1 MKKFQLL
8 TTFLTLLAVSLQS
21 SAQSDDDDSLLLLVP
36 SIAAS
41 AEPRSEPLPP
51 TAISQVSLLNGR
63 WSFNRL
69 DPDSDLLLTDYF
81 LFDSSNAINGL
92 DPANVTAIIQGES
105 HPTSNFNGPSNEA
118 GAVYIESTEAWVV
131 FDFFGL
137 PLQDLASAYV
147 FTEVGNQIIATHAF
161 VIGSTGEPTTGV
173 FSNAIG
179 IRLSAT
185 PKVISSKTGDT
196 PNTITR
202 EEKISRL
209 VELNEAQKQQ
219 VASQKLKAEE
229 SEHLKL
235 ARKLLKQLNN

>member
-1 MKKFQLL
+1 M
-8 TTFLTLLAVSLQS
+8 
-21 SAQSDDDDSLLLLVP
+21 
-36 SIAAS
+36 
-41 AEPRSEPLPP
+41 
-51 TAISQVSLLNGR
+51 
-63 WSFNRL
+63 
-69 DPDSDLLLTDYF
+69 LLTDYF

-105 HPTSNFNGPSNEA
+105 HPTINFNGPSHEA
-118 GAVYIESTEAWVV
+118 GAIYQENLEAWAI
-131 FDFFGL
+131 FDFFGR

-147 FTEVGNQIIATHAF
+147 FTEVGDQIIGTHSFF
-161 VIGSTGEPTTGV
+161 VESTGEPTTGV
-173 FSNAIG
+173 ISSAIG

-185 PKVISSKTGDT
+185 PKVVSSKTDDT
-196 PNTITR
+196 PSTITR